1 MTFNTSFMRL
11 GDGLV
16 IRVEK
21 LTMNELELRIIG
33 EDHTL
38 GNLIAKT
45 ALNHPNV
52 QIAAYSIDHPLVGS
66 PRIVLVTDG
75 SKAPLDVL
83 KEVINEIIDMSK
95 ELLNISEKMFE
106 E

>member
-1 MTFNTSFMRL
+1 MIKVERL
-11 GDGLV
+11 T
-16 IRVEK
+16 K
-21 LTMNELELRIIG
+21 NELELRIVG
-33 EDHTL
+33 EDHAL

-52 QIAAYSIDHPLVGS
+52 RIAAYSIDHPLVGS
-66 PRIVLVTDG
+66 PKIVIVTDG

-83 KEVINEIIDMSK
+83 KEVINEIINMSK
-95 ELLNISEKMFE
+95 ELLSISEKMFE